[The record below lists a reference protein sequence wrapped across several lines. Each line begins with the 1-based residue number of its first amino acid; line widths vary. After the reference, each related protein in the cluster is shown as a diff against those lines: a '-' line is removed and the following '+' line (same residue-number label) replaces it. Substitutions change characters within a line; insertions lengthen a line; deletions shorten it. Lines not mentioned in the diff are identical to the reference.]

1 MSFTDRQWNQI
12 RAALTFW
19 NAVAESSRVHPMEHP
34 AVRGFFGNDKPTPLT
49 EEEIK
54 TLLVLR
60 PTPGESLT
68 TLTIA
73 SKETGISRDRLWRR
87 LKALGAKPV
96 LHGRTHLYRVED
108 MTKAIVAVHNMYLR
122 IHGHVEPKPE
132 TP

>member
-60 PTPGESLT
+60 PTPGKSLT

-87 LKALGAKPV
+87 LKASGAKPV
-96 LHGRTHLYRVED
+96 LHGRTHLYRTGD
-108 MTKAIVAVHNMYLR
+108 MASAIRATMYSE
-122 IHGHVEPKPE
+122 I
-132 TP
+132 